1 MKGQK
6 GTKINLN
13 ETSHNLRAIKSNGF
27 ATCTDQLVWLNSVL
41 NGVDQQPL
49 SAGLDINNSICIS
62 YASIFPNTRCS
73 FRLF

>member
-41 NGVDQQPL
+41 NGMDQQAL
-49 SAGLDINNSICIS
+49 SAGLDNNNSI
-62 YASIFPNTRCS
+62 
-73 FRLF
+73 